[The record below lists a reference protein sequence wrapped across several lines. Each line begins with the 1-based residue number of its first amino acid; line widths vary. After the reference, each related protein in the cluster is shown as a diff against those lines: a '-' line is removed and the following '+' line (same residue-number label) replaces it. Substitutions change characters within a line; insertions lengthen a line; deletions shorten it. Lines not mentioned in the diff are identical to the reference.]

1 MWIPFILISA
11 FFLSL
16 YDVSKK
22 KSVHENAV
30 MPVLFLA
37 TLFGAISYVS
47 LLLVQGECMRC
58 LAISGLAFVRVLFKS
73 LLVAASWIFAYYAMR
88 SLPFSIVSPIRSSAP
103 FWTLLGALALYHE
116 IPSFS
121 QALGMGCVLAGYW
134 GFSQI
139 GQREGIHF
147 TRNLGILYAFAGTLL
162 GACSALYDK
171 YLLQTCAMDKE
182 MMQLWFELDLV
193 ILIGIG
199 LLVQRVSGLQRT
211 RFQWRWSIP
220 LVGVLLVA
228 ADAFYFAALS
238 ERGVAI
244 SILSLIRRSNVAFSF
259 LLGAA
264 LFGEK
269 NLKKKAFALTGI
281 LIGIVLML
289 YA

>member
-22 KSVHENAV
+22 KSVHDNAV

-37 TLFGAISYVS
+37 TVFGAISYVS
-47 LLLVQGECMRC
+47 LLLIQGEFLRC
-58 LAISGLAFVRVLFKS
+58 LAIPGLAFTRVLIKS
-73 LLVAASWIFAYYAMR
+73 LLVASSWIFAYYAMR

-103 FWTLLGALALYHE
+103 FWTLIGALVLYHE
-116 IPSFS
+116 IPSLP
-121 QALGMGCVLAGYW
+121 QALGMGCVLIGYW
-134 GFSQI
+134 YFSQI

-147 TRNLGILYAFAGTLL
+147 TRNRGIAYAFAGTLL

-171 YLLQTCAMDKE
+171 YLLQTCAMDKQ

-193 ILIGIG
+193 VLLGIG
-199 LLVQRVSGLQRT
+199 LLCQHAAGWQRT

-238 ERGVAI
+238 EHGVAI
-244 SILSLIRRSNVAFSF
+244 SVLSLVRRANVAFSF

-264 LFGEK
+264 LFHESH
-269 NLKKKAFALTGI
+269 LKKKALALACILAGI
-281 LIGIVLML
+281 ALLL
-289 YA
+289 CR